1 MRAWRGLGVA
11 FHGGVRLVS
20 FPDNLYA
27 KTVRV
32 SMFVR
37 VPYAGKPDPSIE
49 WRPAKRTK
57 GKTR

>member
-1 MRAWRGLGVA
+1 M
-11 FHGGVRLVS
+11 S

-32 SMFVR
+32 SMFLR